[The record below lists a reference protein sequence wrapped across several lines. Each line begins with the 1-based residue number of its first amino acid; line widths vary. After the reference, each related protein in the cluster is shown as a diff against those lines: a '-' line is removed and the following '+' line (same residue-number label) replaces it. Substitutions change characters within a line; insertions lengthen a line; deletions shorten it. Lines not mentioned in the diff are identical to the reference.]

1 MYSFSYRV
9 IKLIIIFSL
18 ISFLISC
25 DNNSS
30 TEKRVNTLLEKM
42 TLSEKIGQ
50 LNQFNGGWYST
61 GPISADNEYNN
72 KRVNGLRNGNV
83 GSMLNVTSVEATQE
97 AQRIAVE
104 ESRLGIPILFAYD
117 VIHGFQTMFPI
128 PLGEAASWD
137 LDMIEKNAR
146 IAAIEA
152 SASGLHW
159 TFAPM
164 VDIGRDPR
172 FGRVMEGAGEDPYF
186 GSVVARARVKGF
198 QGKDLSRKDTIAATA
213 KHFAGYGFVEAGRD
227 YNTVDVS
234 NSTLW
239 NVILPPFK
247 AATEEGVATFMNA
260 FNDFDGVPST
270 GSHFLQNDILK
281 DSWNFSG
288 VVISDWD
295 SIGEMEEHGYSND
308 LSDAARQ
315 AINSGNDV
323 DMESAAYLDHLEDLV
338 RSGQV
343 SEARLDDAVSRVL
356 HLKFKLGLF
365 EDPYRYSDF
374 NREKKFVGHVDHLY
388 AARDAARKSMV
399 LLKNDDNI
407 LPLRKEKQIIGV
419 IGPLANDKDSPLGNW
434 RARAI
439 PNSAVSLLE
448 GISSTI
454 KDNKNLIYS
463 QGVTLGVSPRGFAT
477 PLKLNQTDRSGFQ
490 KAIETAKKSDVVIL
504 CLGEEAYQ
512 SGEGRSRT
520 HLGLPGL
527 QQELFDAVSEVNE
540 NIVLVL
546 MSGRPLV
553 ISNLVERSKAILQAW
568 HAGSQAGYG
577 IADVLFGDYNPSGK
591 LPMSFPH
598 NVGQLPL
605 YYNQK
610 NTGRPGPG
618 GDVFWSHYN
627 DSPNEAL
634 FPFGFGLS
642 YTTFNYSDL
651 KINKLQPNIG
661 DKISISF
668 ELTNTGSVD
677 GNEVSQL
684 YIRDRV
690 ASNIRPLKELK
701 GFKKVY
707 LKSGE
712 SKLVKFE
719 LDEKTLGFYSSKGDY
734 KVEPGEFDVFVGG
747 NSKETL
753 QVSFKLQN

>member
-1 MYSFSYRV
+1 MNFF
-9 IKLIIIFSL
+9 LINIIRFLVIFSS
-18 ISFLISC
+18 ISILISC
-25 DNNSS
+25 DKNISDEEKVNS
-30 TEKRVNTLLEKM
+30 LLEKM
-42 TLSEKIGQ
+42 TLAEKVGQ

-61 GPISADNEYNN
+61 GPISSDNEYNN
-72 KRVNGLRNGNV
+72 KRVNGLRNGSV
-83 GSMLNVTSVEATQE
+83 GSMLNVTSVEATKE

-104 ESRLGIPILFAYD
+104 ESRLGIPLLFAYD

-137 LDMIEKNAR
+137 LEMIERNAR

-152 SASGLHW
+152 SAAGLHW

-172 FGRVMEGAGEDPYF
+172 FGRVMEGAGEDPF
-186 GSVVARARVKGF
+186 LGSVVAKARVRGF
-198 QGKDLSRKDTIAATA
+198 QGEDLSEKDTIAATA

-247 AATEEGVATFMNA
+247 AAAEEGVATFMNA
-260 FNDFDGVPST
+260 FNDFDGVPAT

-281 DSWNFSG
+281 NRWNFNG
-288 VVISDWD
+288 VVVSDWD
-295 SIGEMEEHGYSND
+295 SIGEMEEHGYSSD

-315 AINSGNDV
+315 AINSGNDI
-323 DMESAAYLDHLEDLV
+323 DMESAAYLDHLEDLINT
-338 RSGQV
+338 GQV
-343 SEARLDDAVSRVL
+343 TESRLNDAVSRVL
-356 HLKFKLGLF
+356 HLKLKLGLF
-365 EDPYRYSDF
+365 EDPYHYSDLK
-374 NREKKFVGHVDHLY
+374 REKKMIGHLDHLN
-388 AARDAARKSMV
+388 AARDSARKSAV
-399 LLKNDDNI
+399 LLKNDGI
-407 LPLRKEKQIIGV
+407 LPLSKNNQIIGV

-448 GISSTI
+448 GV
-454 KDNKNLIYS
+454 NAAVKNSENIIYS
-463 QGVTLGVSPRGFAT
+463 QGASLGISSRGFAI
-477 PLKLNQTDRSGFQ
+477 PLELNTTDRSGFQ
-490 KAIETAKKSDVVIL
+490 EAIKTAQKSDVVIL
-504 CLGEEAYQ
+504 CLGEDAYQ

-520 HLGLPGL
+520 KLELAGL
-527 QQELFDAVSEVNE
+527 QKELFYAIREVNE

-553 ISNLVERSKAILQAW
+553 IGDLVDNSKAVLQAW
-568 HAGSQAGYG
+568 HAGSEAGHG
-577 IADVLFGDYNPSGK
+577 ISDVLFGDYNPSGK

-642 YTTFNYSDL
+642 YTTFDYSDL
-651 KINKLQPNIG
+651 KINNTTPKIG
-661 DKISISF
+661 DDILVSF
-668 ELTNTGSVD
+668 NLTNA
-677 GNEVSQL
+677 GNREGAEVAQL

-701 GFKKVY
+701 GFKKIR
-707 LKSGE
+707 LEPGE
-712 SKLVKFE
+712 SKLVTFTLNQE
-719 LDEKTLGFYSSKGDY
+719 SLGFYSSNGEFLVESGD
-734 KVEPGEFDVFVGG
+734 FDVFVGG

-753 QVSFKLQN
+753 KMSFKLED